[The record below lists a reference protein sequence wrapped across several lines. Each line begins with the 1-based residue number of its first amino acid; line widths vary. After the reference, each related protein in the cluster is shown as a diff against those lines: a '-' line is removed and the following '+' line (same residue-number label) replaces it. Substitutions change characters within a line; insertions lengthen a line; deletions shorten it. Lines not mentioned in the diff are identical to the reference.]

1 MAECPYCHL
10 KDVDTLE
17 TVCSGCKAI
26 DAALEKFT
34 QAASTAANASSILNH
49 NSLEFGSGENA
60 TLEQALDELG
70 TMISKSMNAND
81 GLTATIIAQANA
93 QQAAWEANV
102 AACRAKAEA
111 EEAEKNKKK

>member
-1 MAECPYCHL
+1 MATCPYCGL
-10 KDVDTLE
+10 EDVNTLE
-17 TVCSGCKAI
+17 AVCAGCNTI

-34 QAASTAANASSILNH
+34 QAASTAAQASSILNH
-49 NSLEFGSGENA
+49 NSLEFGTGENA
-60 TLEQALDELG
+60 SLESALDELG

-81 GLTATIIAQANA
+81 GLTAQIISAANA